1 MRGAADVTMAT
12 ASSAQREPSMEEIL
26 ASIRRIIEDSDTGR
40 KQPGDA
46 DELRQDLVPAAG
58 PASDVEAFRSEL
70 HSAAES
76 KKPVTLAEVQAQLAE
91 PVAARL
97 EPRSEP
103 ASVKPATPE
112 NPAATTVAPPTHAP
126 MTLAEV
132 SARIA
137 SESAPAARTEA
148 PARPKAET
156 TDSIV
161 TDWRREI
168 AAVGS
173 QTKPAEVAKPLEVR
187 PPEIRQQEIRQQETE
202 KRQAAA
208 AEIEAFEDDLAAE
221 PAFEPG
227 PSRSEQARQ
236 ADATPVRP
244 AIVSEH
250 TGRQVAA
257 AFGELSDAFASRSKK
272 TFDEMA
278 EEMLRPMLQD
288 WLDNNLPTLVE
299 RLVREEIER
308 VARGA
313 Q

>member
-1 MRGAADVTMAT
+1 MAT

-26 ASIRRIIEDSDTGR
+26 ASIRRIIEDGDTGR
-40 KQPGDA
+40 KLPGDA

-58 PASDVEAFRSEL
+58 PVSDVEAFRSEL
-70 HSAAES
+70 YSSTES

-91 PVAARL
+91 PVVARL

-103 ASVKPATPE
+103 SPVKPAIAA
-112 NPAATTVAPPTHAP
+112 NATTAAPPAHAP

-137 SESAPAARTEA
+137 SEPAPAVEA
-148 PARPKAET
+148 EAAVRAKTET

-168 AAVGS
+168 AAVGN
-173 QTKPAEVAKPLEVR
+173 QAKPADTVR
-187 PPEIRQQEIRQQETE
+187 RPEIRQPETE
-202 KRQAAA
+202 NRQAAI
-208 AEIEAFEDDLAAE
+208 AEVEAFEDDLAAE
-221 PAFEPG
+221 PAFEPR
-227 PSRSEQARQ
+227 PSRSEHARP
-236 ADATPVRP
+236 ADTTPARP

>member
-1 MRGAADVTMAT
+1 MAT

-40 KQPGDA
+40 KLPGDA

-58 PASDVEAFRSEL
+58 PVSDVEAFRSEL
-70 HSAAES
+70 HSSTES

-91 PVAARL
+91 PVVARP

-103 ASVKPATPE
+103 SPVKPAIAA
-112 NPAATTVAPPTHAP
+112 NATTAAPPAHAP

-137 SESAPAARTEA
+137 SEPAPAVRAEA
-148 PARPKAET
+148 AVRAKAET

-168 AAVGS
+168 AAVGN
-173 QTKPAEVAKPLEVR
+173 QTKPAETVR
-187 PPEIRQQEIRQQETE
+187 QPEIRQPETE
-202 KRQAAA
+202 NRQAAI
-208 AEIEAFEDDLAAE
+208 AEVEAFEDDLAAE
-221 PAFEPG
+221 PAFEAH
-227 PSRSEQARQ
+227 PSRSEHARP
-236 ADATPVRP
+236 ADTTPVRS

-272 TFDEMA
+272 TVDEMA

>member
-1 MRGAADVTMAT
+1 MAT

-26 ASIRRIIEDSDTGR
+26 ASIRRIIEDSDNGR
-40 KQPGDA
+40 KQPGETE
-46 DELRQDLVPAAG
+46 ELRQDLEPSPGEAPATAV
-58 PASDVEAFRSEL
+58 DAFRAEL
-70 HSAAES
+70 HAAPETR
-76 KKPVTLAEVQAQLAE
+76 KPVARAEVQAPSPE
-91 PVAARL
+91 PVIARV
-97 EPRSEP
+97 ESQTR
-103 ASVKPATPE
+103 ADSVPLKPS
-112 NPAATTVAPPTHAP
+112 

-137 SESAPAARTEA
+137 AEPAPAATTEA
-148 PARPKAET
+148 PAAPQASAT
-156 TDSIV
+156 SDAIV
-161 TDWRREI
+161 ADWRREI
-168 AAVGS
+168 AAVGEQAKAIPDRS
-173 QTKPAEVAKPLEVR
+173 IRKPVAQPEALTSEPVEEAAFER
-187 PPEIRQQEIRQQETE
+187 PSSSEAPADTAQAR
-202 KRQAAA
+202 AAA
-208 AEIEAFEDDLAAE
+208 SDGPAA
-221 PAFEPG
+221 
-227 PSRSEQARQ
+227 
-236 ADATPVRP
+236 RP
-244 AIVSEH
+244 AILSEH

>member
-1 MRGAADVTMAT
+1 MAT

-40 KQPGDA
+40 KGGA

-58 PASDVEAFRSEL
+58 PVSDVEAFRSEL
-70 HSAAES
+70 HSSTES

-91 PVAARL
+91 PVVARL

-103 ASVKPATPE
+103 SPVKPAIAA
-112 NPAATTVAPPTHAP
+112 NATTAAPPAHAP

-137 SESAPAARTEA
+137 SEPAPAVGAEA
-148 PARPKAET
+148 AVRAKTET

-168 AAVGS
+168 AAVGN
-173 QTKPAEVAKPLEVR
+173 QAKPADTVR
-187 PPEIRQQEIRQQETE
+187 RPEIRQPETE
-202 KRQAAA
+202 NRQAAI
-208 AEIEAFEDDLAAE
+208 AEVEAFEDDLAAE
-221 PAFEPG
+221 PAFEPR
-227 PSRSEQARQ
+227 PSRSEHARP
-236 ADATPVRP
+236 ADTTPARP